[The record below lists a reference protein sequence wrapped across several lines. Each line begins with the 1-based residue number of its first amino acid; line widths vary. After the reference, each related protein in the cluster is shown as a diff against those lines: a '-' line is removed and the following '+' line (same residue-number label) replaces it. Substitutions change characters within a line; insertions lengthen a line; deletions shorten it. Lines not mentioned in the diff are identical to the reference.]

1 MRERAATQEH
11 ELDIIGEEGV
21 LFIEVEKI
29 EQELDLVLEL
39 YHLWVEDE
47 ASEQLQA
54 VNQEVLVGI

>member
-21 LFIEVEKI
+21 LCIEVEKI

-39 YHLWVEDE
+39 YHL
-47 ASEQLQA
+47 
-54 VNQEVLVGI
+54 